1 MTPADVF
8 PSAEAVM
15 TPVSQARPVG
25 QLLRSWRERRRL
37 SQLELS
43 HSVDV
48 STRHLSYLETG
59 RAQPSRAMVLRLA
72 EHLDVPLRDRNRLL
86 LSAGFAP
93 VYSEAGPHSPQLAA
107 VRAALRG
114 LLAGHEPNPGL
125 VVDRC
130 WNLVEANAPVH
141 RMLATVDPELL
152 RPPVNVL
159 RLALHPDALASRCL
173 NLPEFRSHLL
183 HRLQRQVVAT
193 ADPELVDLLAE
204 LRSYP
209 GGGRRAHGPDGRRG
223 RRDVADRLRG
233 AAAGAAQHRGHFRYA
248 GGHHGLRAGD
258 RAVLPGRPADR
269 RGAPGDG
276 RRLIRWRP
284 GSAARRMPVMGMYL
298 VRRVRGTAQSAVGL
312 SPA

>member
-1 MTPADVF
+1 MPT
-8 PSAEAVM
+8 E
-15 TPVSQARPVG
+15 VSQARPVG

-59 RAQPSRAMVLRLA
+59 RAKPSRAMVLRLA

-93 VYSEAGPHSPQLAA
+93 AYSEAGLHSPQLAA
-107 VRAALRG
+107 GRAALRG

-125 VVDRC
+125 VVDRW

-183 HRLQRQVVAT
+183 HRLQRQVAAT
-193 ADPELVDLLAE
+193 ADPELVNLLAE

-209 GGGRRAHGPDGRRG
+209 GGGVALTVPMADEVVVTWQLDLQGQQLALLSTVATFGTPVDITVSELVIELFFPADPQTAEALRAM
-223 RRDVADRLRG
+223 
-233 AAAGAAQHRGHFRYA
+233 AAG
-248 GGHHGLRAGD
+248 
-258 RAVLPGRPADR
+258 
-269 RGAPGDG
+269 
-276 RRLIRWRP
+276 
-284 GSAARRMPVMGMYL
+284 
-298 VRRVRGTAQSAVGL
+298 
-312 SPA
+312 

>member
-1 MTPADVF
+1 MTD
-8 PSAEAVM
+8 
-15 TPVSQARPVG
+15 VSQARPVG

-86 LSAGFAP
+86 LSAGFAS
-93 VYSEAGPHSPQLAA
+93 VYSEAGLHSPQLVA

-125 VVDRC
+125 VVDRW

-209 GGGRRAHGPDGRRG
+209 GGGVALTVPMADEVVVTWQIDFEGQQLALLSTVATFGTPVDITVSELVIELFFPADPQTAEALRAMAEQGPG
-223 RRDVADRLRG
+223 L
-233 AAAGAAQHRGHFRYA
+233 AAAG
-248 GGHHGLRAGD
+248 LPVAGD
-258 RAVLPGRPADR
+258 RAVGDRSQPAR
-269 RGAPGDG
+269 
-276 RRLIRWRP
+276 
-284 GSAARRMPVMGMYL
+284 
-298 VRRVRGTAQSAVGL
+298 
-312 SPA
+312 

>member
-1 MTPADVF
+1 MTD
-8 PSAEAVM
+8 
-15 TPVSQARPVG
+15 VSQARPVG

-93 VYSEAGPHSPQLAA
+93 VYSEAGLHSPQLVA

-125 VVDRC
+125 VVDRW

-209 GGGRRAHGPDGRRG
+209 GGGVALTVPMADEVVVTWQIDFEGQQLALLSTVATFGTPVDITVSELVIELFFPADPQTAEALRAMAEQGPG
-223 RRDVADRLRG
+223 L
-233 AAAGAAQHRGHFRYA
+233 AAAG
-248 GGHHGLRAGD
+248 LPVAGD
-258 RAVLPGRPADR
+258 RAVGDRSQPAR
-269 RGAPGDG
+269 
-276 RRLIRWRP
+276 
-284 GSAARRMPVMGMYL
+284 
-298 VRRVRGTAQSAVGL
+298 
-312 SPA
+312 